1 MTAAGKLLVIACGA
15 LAREIQWLKKTNH
28 WNNLDIQCLD
38 AELHNRPE
46 QIPEQLEKVIQ
57 QRQGQYQRLYV
68 AYGDCGTGGGIDRV
82 IEQWGVERLPGAH
95 CYEVFATPTQFQALA
110 DEEPGTF
117 YLTDFLVRHFER
129 LVMEGLKINAYPQ
142 LREDYFGHYTR
153 VVYLAQTEDDALLD
167 AAAEA
172 ARALGL
178 AFDVRYTG
186 LGDLAHQ
193 LEEQIIR
200 IPSDNGVAHAAH

>member
-1 MTAAGKLLVIACGA
+1 MAAAGKLLVIACGA
-15 LAREIQWLKKTNH
+15 LAREIQWLKKTNN

-46 QIPEQLEKVIQ
+46 RIPEQLEKVIQ

-82 IEQWGVERLPGAH
+82 IEHWGVERLPGAH

-142 LREDYFGHYTR
+142 LRDDYFGHYTR
-153 VVYLAQTEDDALLD
+153 VVYLAQTEDDALLH
-167 AAAEA
+167 AAGAV

-178 AFDVRYTG
+178 AFNVHYTG
-186 LGDLAHQ
+186 LGDFAHH
-193 LEEQIIR
+193 LEEQVIR
-200 IPSDNGVAHAAH
+200 IPSEHGRSHAAH

>member
-1 MTAAGKLLVIACGA
+1 MIACGA

>member
-1 MTAAGKLLVIACGA
+1 
-15 LAREIQWLKKTNH
+15 
-28 WNNLDIQCLD
+28 
-38 AELHNRPE
+38 
-46 QIPEQLEKVIQ
+46 VIQ
-57 QRQGQYQRLYV
+57 QRLGQYQRLYV

-82 IEQWGVERLPGAH
+82 IARWGVERLPGAH

-117 YLTDFLVRHFER
+117 YLTDFLVRHFQR
-129 LVMEGLKINAYPQ
+129 LVMEGLKINTYPQ
-142 LREDYFGHYTR
+142 LRDDYFGHYTR
-153 VVYLAQTEDDALLD
+153 VVYLAQTKDDALLD
-167 AAAEA
+167 AAGAA

>member
-15 LAREIQWLKKTNH
+15 LAREIQWLKKANH

-129 LVMEGLKINAYPQ
+129 LVMEGLKINTYPQ
-142 LREDYFGHYTR
+142 LRDDYFGHYTR

-167 AAAEA
+167 AAAEV

-178 AFDVRYTG
+178 AFDVCYTG

>member
-1 MTAAGKLLVIACGA
+1 MAAAGKLLVIACGA
-15 LAREIQWLKKTNH
+15 LAREIQWLKKTNN

-46 QIPEQLEKVIQ
+46 RIPEQLEKVIQ

-82 IEQWGVERLPGAH
+82 IEHWGVERLPGAH

-129 LVMEGLKINAYPQ
+129 LVMEGLKINTYPQ
-142 LREDYFGHYTR
+142 LRDDYFGHYTR
-153 VVYLAQTEDDALLD
+153 VVYLAQTKDDALLD
-167 AAAEA
+167 AAGAA

-200 IPSDNGVAHAAH
+200 IPSEHGVAHAAH

>member
-1 MTAAGKLLVIACGA
+1 MAVAGKLLVIACGA

-46 QIPEQLEKVIQ
+46 RIPEQLEKVIQ

-82 IEQWGVERLPGAH
+82 IEHWGVERLPGAH

-142 LREDYFGHYTR
+142 LRDDYFGHYTR
-153 VVYLAQTEDDALLD
+153 VVYLAQTEDDALLH
-167 AAAEA
+167 AAGAV

-178 AFDVRYTG
+178 AFNVHYTG
-186 LGDLAHQ
+186 LGDFAHH
-193 LEEQIIR
+193 LEEQVIR
-200 IPSDNGVAHAAH
+200 IPSEHGRSHAAH